1 MNLFC
6 LGLDY
11 QGASLELRER
21 LAFTG
26 NAIDDAL
33 DGFII
38 ERHRLGEPREEVVIL
53 STCNRVEV
61 YGYLAIG
68 SYEDR
73 RPSLDRLI
81 RILGDDRGIAGA
93 SFSTNCYRLTGIS
106 VAEHLGRVASGLD
119 SMILGEPQIL
129 GQVSRA
135 RRIAVRAGSAGPVLT
150 ALFDYAI
157 RAGRRARHETAIN
170 RKPATVGSVAATLAR
185 KILGEKRSRKVAI
198 IGAGGVARSLV
209 QQLSGADCDEIAIVN
224 RTLDSAVQ
232 LADQWGA
239 TAYPLEQLAAVLS
252 RVDVAIASTS
262 APRPVVSAEMV
273 RFALGDGCDRSL
285 TVIDLA
291 VPRDVEPEVRSI
303 ERVRFYDLDDLRS
316 QAGAVAEERSGAI
329 PLVEQ
334 IIREEVEG
342 FQQWLGGLSV
352 ARLITGLR
360 RKAEAIRKRELDRA
374 LSRLPE
380 IDAETKQQFEH
391 LSRTLVNRI
400 LHDPTTRLRIAA
412 GRGTVSEKAETV
424 RHLFNLR
431 SDLPSDQTSYVEKL
445 P

>member
-6 LGLDY
+6 IGLDY
-11 QGASLELRER
+11 QRASLELRER

-26 NAIDDAL
+26 SAIDDAL
-33 DGFII
+33 DGFTI
-38 ERHRLGEPREEVVIL
+38 ERHRSGESQEEVAIL

-61 YGYLAIG
+61 YGYLAADSGEGQRTSI
-68 SYEDR
+68 
-73 RPSLDRLI
+73 DRLF
-81 RILGDDRGIAGA
+81 RILGDDRDIPA
-93 SFSTNCYRLTGIS
+93 SFSTNCYRYTGIS

-135 RRIAVRAGSAGPVLT
+135 QRIAVRADSAGPVLT
-150 ALFDYAI
+150 TLFDCAI
-157 RAGRRARHETAIN
+157 RTGRRARHETAIN
-170 RKPATVGSVAATLAR
+170 RKPATVASVAATLAQQA
-185 KILGEKRSRKVAI
+185 LGQSRSRRVAI
-198 IGAGGVARSLV
+198 IGAGGVARGLV
-209 QQLSGADCDEIAIVN
+209 QQLSGAGIDEIAILN
-224 RTLDSAVQ
+224 RTLDSAER
-232 LADQWGA
+232 LADLWGA
-239 TAYPLEQLAAVLS
+239 TAYPLEQLTEVLS

-262 APRPVVSAEMV
+262 APEPVVSAEMV
-273 RFALGDGCDRSL
+273 RRAIDGGGDRSL

-291 VPRDVEPEVRSI
+291 VPRDVEPGVRSI

-342 FQQWLGGLSV
+342 FQEWLGGLSV
-352 ARLITGLR
+352 APLITDLR
-360 RKAEAIRKRELDRA
+360 RKAESIREKELARA
-374 LSRLPE
+374 LSRLPD
-380 IDAETKQQFEH
+380 IDTETKQQIEH

-400 LHDPTTRLRIAA
+400 LHDPTTRLRVAA
-412 GRGTVSEKAETV
+412 GQGAASEKAEAV
-424 RHLFNLR
+424 RHLFDLPT
-431 SDLPSDQTSYVEKL
+431 DLPSNQTLYVEKL